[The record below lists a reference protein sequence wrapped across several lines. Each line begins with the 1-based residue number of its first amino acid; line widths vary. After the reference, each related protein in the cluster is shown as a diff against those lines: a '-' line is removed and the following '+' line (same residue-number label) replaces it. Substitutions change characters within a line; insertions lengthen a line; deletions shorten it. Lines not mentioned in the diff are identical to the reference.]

1 MLADLS
7 RTASK
12 WLTFYSNYLEE
23 WWDNISYSQYMVL
36 MLLGLAF
43 GWLLLKSSVKNAS

>member
-1 MLADLS
+1 MLASLT

-12 WLTFYSNYLEE
+12 WFNVYSDYLTN
-23 WWDNISYSQYMVL
+23 WWDDITYTQYMVL

-43 GWLLLKSSVKNAS
+43 GWALLKSSVKGAS

>member
-1 MLADLS
+1 MVANIS

-12 WLTFYSNYLEE
+12 WLYTYSDYLTE

-36 MLLGLAF
+36 MLIGLAF
-43 GWLLLKSSVKNAS
+43 GWLLLKSSVKSAS